1 MYVLIIYKNLTYN
14 LEIKEDISIINLKN
28 LVITKIQ
35 RVKTSFDL
43 IYNQKI
49 LLENELSL
57 FKITKGARN
66 ARIIVLLKRSNS
78 NKKININKKIELPL
92 LPLSSKTNTINTDNH
107 LKLNLDETEIFSNS
121 SSKNL
126 IKIIDSF
133 QTSKSCKK
141 ANKKIIE
148 YKTRNKVF
156 EDIYNKKEE
165 TIINLMSELKNKILE
180 YDDVLYRR
188 TKNEYNDNNKI
199 LIYEKNIIN
208 YKDKQIQFLKHL
220 LENFEGKKT
229 FFSDIEINLKDFYSE
244 LSNYNMNKNA
254 NTFTQNYSIKKGKK
268 IINKIKNIKMTNLKE
283 EIIQK
288 QSVNENKH
296 KEIIKNDSFKNN
308 EHSKDSSFNDND
320 NYNDKESD
328 FEKLKEKN
336 DKIFNDK
343 IQNSKQNIQ
352 KKLDKNLT
360 NNSNENINLKNIEH
374 INQIKLRNHNTD
386 KKVNKYTINKSFEK
400 PKKIKYSSP
409 INTIHKEMEHNYD
422 IKKLESLFEIE
433 EKKHENS
440 ENSSD
445 IDSED
450 SDNLNNKKIKKKQ
463 LIERNLKERRSTL
476 NLELGDSK
484 IGYRA
489 KLKDRITTH
498 RIKKLGNVY
507 SDFVI

>member
-1 MYVLIIYKNLTYN
+1 MN
-14 LEIKEDISIINLKN
+14 
-28 LVITKIQ
+28 
-35 RVKTSFDL
+35 
-43 IYNQKI
+43 
-49 LLENELSL
+49 
-57 FKITKGARN
+57 
-66 ARIIVLLKRSNS
+66 
-78 NKKININKKIELPL
+78 
-92 LPLSSKTNTINTDNH
+92 
-107 LKLNLDETEIFSNS
+107 
-121 SSKNL
+121 
-126 IKIIDSF
+126 
-133 QTSKSCKK
+133 
-141 ANKKIIE
+141 
-148 YKTRNKVF
+148 
-156 EDIYNKKEE
+156 
-165 TIINLMSELKNKILE
+165 ELKNKILE
-180 YDDVLYRR
+180 YDDVLYGKN
-188 TKNEYNDNNKI
+188 KNEYNDNNNNI

-229 FFSDIEINLKDFYSE
+229 FFSNIEINLKDFYSE

-254 NTFTQNYSIKKGKK
+254 NTFIQSYSIKKGKK

-288 QSVNENKH
+288 QSMNESKS

-343 IQNSKQNIQ
+343 IKNSKQNIQ

-400 PKKIKYSSP
+400 PKKIKYSSS
-409 INTIHKEMEHNYD
+409 INAIHKEMKHNYD